1 VIFLK
6 DYPERSYFGGEFIPR
21 DGMLRCDEETLI
33 PLLESLNI
41 KDIIPLEKKEH
52 LAYYHYRKGSI
63 DRYFFVNEGRTQSPF
78 RSASMITGKPASM
91 IRCQASF

>member
-1 VIFLK
+1 MNLF
-6 DYPERSYFGGEFIPR
+6 PR

-52 LAYYHYRKGSI
+52 LAYYHYRKG
-63 DRYFFVNEGRTQSPF
+63 
-78 RSASMITGKPASM
+78 KH
-91 IRCQASF
+91 